1 MNDPVAGTAMAETP
15 RAAKRSFG
23 DEVAARVVWYY
34 YVGNL
39 TQQEIGDR
47 LGLTRLRVNKIIGQA
62 RMDGSVRIEVRL
74 PLASCVALEEELA
87 ARYGLAEVA
96 VVPAVPGYEDQQRVI
111 GEAAGAM
118 LSRLMA
124 DGQSIGI
131 GWGRTLSASVA
142 SLGRRRLPASRVV
155 SLMGGLTRGSGTN
168 TFEVATR
175 LAEAIGGECHY
186 LAAPIYCP
194 SEHSRNDLLTH
205 YGLADV
211 MRRARA
217 VDIALVSCG
226 DVSSH
231 SLLATTQTVREYQ
244 HDLEALGT
252 VGDLLGTFLDARGQP
267 IPHRLNQC
275 VMALSPQEL
284 KAVAHS
290 ILASG
295 GLNKAPVV
303 HAILTGGY
311 VNRLV
316 TDEDCARAILAM
328 PLEKAP

>member
-1 MNDPVAGTAMAETP
+1 
-15 RAAKRSFG
+15 
-23 DEVAARVVWYY
+23 
-34 YVGNL
+34 
-39 TQQEIGDR
+39 
-47 LGLTRLRVNKIIGQA
+47 
-62 RMDGSVRIEVRL
+62 
-74 PLASCVALEEELA
+74 
-87 ARYGLAEVA
+87 
-96 VVPAVPGYEDQQRVI
+96 
-111 GEAAGAM
+111 
-118 LSRLMA
+118 
-124 DGQSIGI
+124 
-131 GWGRTLSASVA
+131 
-142 SLGRRRLPASRVV
+142 
-155 SLMGGLTRGSGTN
+155 
-168 TFEVATR
+168 
-175 LAEAIGGECHY
+175 
-186 LAAPIYCP
+186 
-194 SEHSRNDLLTH
+194 
-205 YGLADV
+205 
-211 MRRARA
+211 